1 MATFYWVGGYT
12 GFTGTNSGYSA
23 GTQLWTSPTGLTSSI
38 GDYYY
43 SPYAW
48 NLKENWLEQFT
59 TSPWSSSLCD
69 NKSADER
76 KRYRPAPRTP
86 RGGDTVVFGTF
97 VGSMT
102 GTGWSYGSLTGVSG
116 NFPIAPGYG
125 AIYYGTCTPTQP
137 GLDGYPV
144 ALWRFGERHISC
156 LYGGMSGDGF
166 ESSGSTG
173 WFNPGSTAVGSYPLS
188 DLAYGPLAAL
198 TVLSTWRVAAHSEYA
213 STTGPSGSTFRAGQ
227 IGLPT
232 LPLRLNLTHG
242 SSDNSPI
249 GVFVHPPSY
258 VIGSTY
264 SGTRAISIKN
274 IAPSGCGNAVLNSSL
289 TAGDPVTGTYLRL
302 SGSWNRVIQKS
313 GNLILGGGFG
323 FTANSLQIGGSGTG
337 GAQPINS
344 FLMTED
350 TIAYATNINVGGVGT
365 TTATNPIC
373 VYNIPTSAMPTE
385 LKVNGWANQNTTR
398 NYLTIMGDGGLS
410 GMSAGMSA
418 SVIDTVILGENGLAP
433 IVRIRSGI
441 INNLKA
447 YSADIGTNKWAYEA
461 DNINIRNG
469 FLKEGSIDMNH
480 PNSSVSWQ
488 NFNLGG
494 ITANDEGLRIDSRK
508 VIVKCYPG
516 QTLLGSAESITGY

>member
-23 GTQLWTSPTGLTSSI
+23 GTQLWTGPTGSTSSI

-48 NLKENWLEQFT
+48 NVKENWLEQWT
-59 TSPWSSSLCD
+59 TTPWSTSLCD
-69 NKSADER
+69 SKSGEER

-86 RGGDTVVFGTF
+86 RGGDTVVFGPF
-97 VGSMT
+97 LGSMT

-125 AIYYGTCTPTQP
+125 AIYNGTCTPSQP
-137 GLDGYPV
+137 TLDGYPV
-144 ALWRFGERHISC
+144 AIWRFGQRHISC

-166 ESSGSTG
+166 ESSGSTA
-173 WFNPGSTAVGSYPLS
+173 WFNPGSTAENF
-188 DLAYGPLAAL
+188 AYGPLAAL
-198 TVLSTWRVAAHSEYA
+198 TILPTWRSGSYSEYA
-213 STTGPSGSTFRAGQ
+213 STTGPSGSTFRAGE

-232 LPLRLNLTHG
+232 LPLRLNITG
-242 SSDNSPI
+242 SSENSSY
-249 GVFVHPPSY
+249 GVFLVPPSP
-258 VIGSTY
+258 TPR
-264 SGTRAISIKN
+264 GTRAVAINN
-274 IAPSGCGNAVLNSSL
+274 IAPTSNYGMAVLRYPGVI
-289 TAGDPVTGTYLRL
+289 GDPVTGTTLRL
-302 SGSWNRVIQKS
+302 SGSWNRVVQGC

-323 FTANSLQIGGSGTG
+323 FTANSLQIGSPGTA
-337 GAQPINS
+337 GARPINS
-344 FLMTED
+344 FYMTEN
-350 TIAYATNINVGGVGT
+350 TIAYTTDINVGGVGT
-365 TTATNPIC
+365 TAATNPIF
-373 VYNIPTSAMPTE
+373 VYNIPTNAMPTE
-385 LKVNGWANQNTTR
+385 LKVNGWANQNTTE

-433 IVRIRSGI
+433 IVRIMSGI

-447 YSADIGTNKWAYEA
+447 YSADIGTNKWADDG
-461 DNINIRNG
+461 DNINILNG
-469 FLKEGSIDMNH
+469 FLKNGSIDMNH
-480 PNSSVSWQ
+480 PNPNIPWQ
-488 NFNLGG
+488 NFNLGV

-516 QTLLGSAESITGY
+516 QTLLGSAESVTGY